1 MENREKL
8 LTLLQPNDYKSK
20 LKLFC
25 RGKNLEVKKY
35 NEIFAQVKLNFFV
48 AKKNLKQKISQ
59 KKLHKSKIITI
70 FANEERVLK

>member
-25 RGKNLEVKKY
+25 REKNLEVKKY
-35 NEIFAQVKLNFFV
+35 NEILAQVKNNNYLCRE
-48 AKKNLKQKISQ
+48 KQIKI
-59 KKLHKSKIITI
+59 
-70 FANEERVLK
+70 EEL

>member
-25 RGKNLEVKKY
+25 RGKNLEIKKY
-35 NEIFAQVKLNFFV
+35 SEILAQVKDNSYICGGII
-48 AKKNLKQKISQ
+48 KI
-59 KKLHKSKIITI
+59 
-70 FANEERVLK
+70 EEL